1 MRSIAVTFSL
11 CSLLPL
17 LSQAHHTPKWA
28 SRNFKTI
35 ATIYNLTV
43 YPNNVGLFGS
53 GTNAIPAGLF
63 NEKATGRIDPV
74 GTFIDFQDSVEYFFG
89 LAPTAHASPTNGVL
103 ESAEIV
109 EFQSGCPEV
118 ASSTVY
124 LTARVY
130 NPGQPD
136 DGKFLGTLKQVRA
149 FFFHVC
155 SHTSDHAL

>member
-1 MRSIAVTFSL
+1 MRSTAVTFLL
-11 CSLLPL
+11 CFLLPL
-17 LSQAHHTPKWA
+17 LSQAHHAPKWA
-28 SRNFKTI
+28 SRNLKTI
-35 ATIYNLTV
+35 STIYNLSV
-43 YPNNVGLFGS
+43 YPNNVGLFGN

-63 NEKATGRIDPV
+63 NDKATGRIDPV

-89 LAPTAHASPTNGVL
+89 LAPTAPVPPTNGVF

-124 LTARVY
+124 LTSRAY

-136 DGKFLGTLKQVRA
+136 NGKFLGTLKEVRA
-149 FFFHVC
+149 IFFTC
-155 SHTSDHAL
+155 AATPSDHAL